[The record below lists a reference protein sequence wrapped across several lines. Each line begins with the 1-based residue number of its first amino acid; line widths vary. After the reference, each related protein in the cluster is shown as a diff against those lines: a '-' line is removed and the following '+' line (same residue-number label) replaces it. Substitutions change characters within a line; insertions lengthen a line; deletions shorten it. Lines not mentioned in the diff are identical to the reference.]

1 MPHFTKPAEG
11 SWTEHFGLDTG
22 PVSYEDSITP
32 EFFELERDAIFRRT
46 WLNVGRIEQLPR
58 KGSYFTKELDAA
70 RTSVVILRDT
80 NDEIRAFY
88 NMCRHR
94 GNKLVWNEWPQDE
107 AQGFWRQFTCKYH
120 AGRYGLD
127 GSLTFIQ
134 QEDEF
139 FGVDKSQFGLVPI
152 NCEVWEGFIFINVAR
167 QPEWSL
173 REFLG
178 PMITALEGYPFDRLT
193 SRFGYRT
200 EVKALTV
207 PGLDAQRHLV
217 LVEPR

>member
-88 NMCRHR
+88 NRCRHR
-94 GNKLVWNEWPQDE
+94 GNELVWNDYPREE
-107 AQGFWRQFTCKYH
+107 TKGGCVQFTCKYH
-120 AGRYGLD
+120 GWRSDLEGN
-127 GSLTFIQ
+127 LTFVEQ
-134 QEDEF
+134 
-139 FGVDKSQFGLVPI
+139 
-152 NCEVWEGFIFINVAR
+152 
-167 QPEWSL
+167 
-173 REFLG
+173 
-178 PMITALEGYPFDRLT
+178 
-193 SRFGYRT
+193 
-200 EVKALTV
+200 
-207 PGLDAQRHLV
+207 
-217 LVEPR
+217 EPRFFDL